1 MKEKKIKVD
10 KKLHLFKY
18 FLRSKYRSLKHE
30 NYFSIYSSLFQK
42 YRNKRIIFVEVGVA
56 NGGSLFMWRNFF
68 GKRAKIIGIDFNPTA
83 KKWEKHGFK
92 IFIGNQSDPIFWKD
106 FFKKVGFID
115 ILLDDGGHTNDQMIN
130 TFNSCYKN
138 VKDDGLI
145 LFEDIHASYMKEFG
159 NPSKYSFV
167 NFCYSVIDKIN
178 LNYFGKRFLYN
189 YQDIVY
195 NISFYQSIAV
205 FFINRKKTKKS
216 VPIDNGGIILNAED
230 YRFRDSSIISIIEL
244 NKNFLRKLI
253 SNRFYNFLKKFYPII
268 KFINQ
273 KFVASKSKI
282 YFN

>member
-1 MKEKKIKVD
+1 MREKKIKVG
-10 KKLHLFKY
+10 KKLLLFKY

-30 NYFSIYSSLFQK
+30 NYFNIYSSLFQK
-42 YRNKRIIFVEVGVA
+42 YRNKKIIFVEVGVA

-68 GKRAKIIGIDFNPTA
+68 GKRAKIIGIDFNPAA
-83 KKWEKHGFK
+83 KKWEKYGFK
-92 IFIGNQSDPIFWKD
+92 IFIGNQSDPIFWKN
-106 FFKKVGFID
+106 FFKKIGYIN
-115 ILLDDGGHTNDQMIN
+115 ILLDDGGHTNEQMIN

-138 VKDDGLI
+138 IRDDGLI
-145 LFEDIHASYMKEFG
+145 LFEDTHASYMKEFG

-216 VPIDNGGIILNAED
+216 VPVDNGGVILNAED

-244 NKNFLRKLI
+244 NKNFFRKLMP
-253 SNRFYNFLKKFYPII
+253 NRLYDLLKKFYPII
-268 KFINQ
+268 KFMNQ
-273 KFVASKSKI
+273 KFMTRKNKK